1 MPSSTRRITPMI
13 VLIDNGHGRET
24 RGKCSPDQRLRE
36 WKYTREIAKE
46 VVVRL
51 SQHGV
56 NAQLLTPEDGDIS
69 IAERCR
75 RANNIYRH
83 FGKDVLLVS
92 IHCNAKGSDDVWH
105 DARGWQ
111 VCVSMNASA
120 RSKQLASYLFDAAQ
134 TQGLKMRSP
143 RPNQKWWQ
151 QNLAICR
158 DTMCPTILTENLFM
172 DNEKDVDF
180 LLSEAGRQAIISAHV
195 DGIINFINSYGR

>member
-1 MPSSTRRITPMI
+1 MI

-24 RGKCSPDQRLRE
+24 KGKCSPDQRLRE
-36 WKYTREIAKE
+36 WKYTREIAKA

-51 SQHGV
+51 SQHGI
-56 NAQLLTPEDGDIS
+56 NAQLLTPEDEDIS

-92 IHCNAKGSDDVWH
+92 IHCNAKGSDELWH

-111 VCVSMNASA
+111 ACVSINASA

-158 DTMCPTILTENLFM
+158 DTMCPAVLTENLFM
-172 DNEKDVDF
+172 DNEQDVE
-180 LLSEAGRQAIISAHV
+180 LMLSEAGRQAIISAHV
-195 DGIINFINSYGR
+195 DGIITYIASKRK

>member
-1 MPSSTRRITPMI
+1 MI

-24 RGKCSPDQRLRE
+24 KGKCSPDQRLRE

-46 VVVRL
+46 VVVTL

-56 NAQLLTPEDGDIS
+56 NAQLLTPEDEDIS

-75 RANNIYRH
+75 RANYIYRH

-92 IHCNAKGSDDVWH
+92 IHCNAKGADGQWH

-111 VCVSMNASA
+111 ACVSMNASA

-158 DTMCPTILTENLFM
+158 DTMCPTVLTENLFM

-180 LLSEAGRQAIISAHV
+180 LVSEEGRESIINLHV
-195 DGIINFINSYGR
+195 NGIINFINSYGK

>member
-1 MPSSTRRITPMI
+1 MI

-24 RGKCSPDQRLRE
+24 KGKCSPDQRLRE

-158 DTMCPTILTENLFM
+158 DTMCPSVLTENLFM
-172 DNEKDVDF
+172 DNEQDVDF
-180 LLSEAGRQAIISAHV
+180 LMSEEGMEVIINLHV
-195 DGIINFINSYGR
+195 NGIINFINSYGK

>member
-1 MPSSTRRITPMI
+1 MI

-24 RGKCSPDQRLRE
+24 KGKCSPDQRLRE

-46 VVVRL
+46 VVVTL
-51 SQHGV
+51 SQHGI
-56 NAQLLTPEDGDIS
+56 NAQLLTPEDGDIA

-92 IHCNAKGSDDVWH
+92 IHCNAKGADGQWH

-111 VCVSMNASA
+111 ACVSMNASA

-158 DTMCPTILTENLFM
+158 DTMCPTVLTENLFM
-172 DNEKDVDF
+172 DNEKDVEF
-180 LLSEAGRQAIISAHV
+180 LMSEDGREAIINLHV
-195 DGIINFINSYGR
+195 NGIINFINSYGK

>member
-1 MPSSTRRITPMI
+1 MI

-24 RGKCSPDQRLRE
+24 KGKCSPDQRLRE

-46 VVVRL
+46 VVVTL
-51 SQHGV
+51 SQHGI
-56 NAQLLTPEDGDIS
+56 NAQLLTPEYEDIS
-69 IAERCR
+69 IAERYR

-111 VCVSMNASA
+111 ACVSMNASA

-158 DTMCPTILTENLFM
+158 DTMCPAVLTENLFM

-180 LLSEAGRQAIISAHV
+180 LMSEEGREAIINLHV
-195 DGIINFINSYGR
+195 NGIINFINSYGK

>member
-1 MPSSTRRITPMI
+1 MI

-24 RGKCSPDQRLRE
+24 KGKCSPDQRLRE

-56 NAQLLTPEDGDIS
+56 NAQLLTPEDEDIS

-92 IHCNAKGSDDVWH
+92 IHCNAKGADGQWH
-105 DARGWQ
+105 EARGWQ
-111 VCVSMNASA
+111 ACVSMNASA

-158 DTMCPTILTENLFM
+158 DTMCPAVLTENLFM
-172 DNEKDVDF
+172 DNEI
-180 LLSEAGRQAIISAHV
+180 GRASCRERV
-195 DGIINFINSYGR
+195 

>member
-1 MPSSTRRITPMI
+1 MI

-24 RGKCSPDQRLRE
+24 KGKCSPDQRLRE

-46 VVVRL
+46 IVVRL
-51 SQHGV
+51 SQHEV
-56 NAQLLTPEDGDIS
+56 NAQLLTPEDGDIA

-92 IHCNAKGSDDVWH
+92 IHCNAKGADGQWH

-111 VCVSMNASA
+111 SCVSLNASA
-120 RSKQLASYLFDAAQ
+120 RSKQLASHIFDAAQ
-134 TQGLKMRSP
+134 AQGLKMRSP

-151 QNLAICR
+151 QDIGICR
-158 DTMCPTILTENLFM
+158 DSLCPAVLTENLFQ

-180 LLSEAGRQAIISAHV
+180 MLSEEGREAIINLHV
-195 DGIINFINSYGR
+195 NGIINFINSYGR